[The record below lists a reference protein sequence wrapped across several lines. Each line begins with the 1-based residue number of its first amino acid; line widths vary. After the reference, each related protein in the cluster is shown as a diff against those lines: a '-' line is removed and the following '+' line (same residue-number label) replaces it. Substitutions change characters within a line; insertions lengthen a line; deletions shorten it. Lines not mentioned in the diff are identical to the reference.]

1 MIRDQI
7 SIVCLNEPDEI
18 VELVA
23 FAAFDDAQAAVNHA
37 NSRLRYIWAIW
48 PYEDAF
54 RDQGYPDCVAPVV
67 DEIFTLFPTIPDHI
81 RDDLCFLI
89 PSRNDGVAQIEFT
102 IRKLDLDDNRARRPG
117 HKR

>member
-37 NSRLRYIWAIW
+37 NSRLRYIWA
-48 PYEDAF
+48 YEDAF